1 MLRRTVVKVYRYQ
14 EFEMHNE
21 AKYPFNY
28 PREAPNT
35 SVFHQ
40 YHLNFWMFWGYGR
53 QELWIDRDTRRY
65 ETTWEMFRRLLMWFF
80 PCYFVFPFGL
90 PKFLAANAFGEYGE
104 KPYLDSLMHSPMDNH
119 YIEWGGSTLDAEW
132 LRHIHSKESF

>member
-1 MLRRTVVKVYRYQ
+1 MLRRTAAKRYRYQ
-14 EFEMHNE
+14 EFEMHNQ

-40 YHLNFWMFWGYGR
+40 YQLNFWMFWGYGR
-53 QELWIDRDTRRY
+53 QELWIDRDNRRY

-80 PCYFVFPFGL
+80 PCYFIFPFGL
-90 PKFLAANAFGEYGE
+90 PKFIAANAFGEYGE
-104 KPYLDSLMHSPMDNH
+104 KPYLDAMMHSPMDNH